1 MTPRPHQ
8 VFIAGATGYTG
19 RVLAPLI
26 AKSVDWRPVAHV
38 RPGSSHADSLP
49 AEIER
54 REVDLADTAALVS
67 ALAGCEALVSLI
79 GTTRAQFGPGV
90 SYETVDVGTTRWL
103 VAAARRA
110 RVRRFVLLSSKRIAD
125 DYRPVHVEVLARAL
139 FAAVQ
144 QPQTAGEIWS
154 GKTIWGK

>member
-1 MTPRPHQ
+1 
-8 VFIAGATGYTG
+8 
-19 RVLAPLI
+19 
-26 AKSVDWRPVAHV
+26 VD
-38 RPGSSHADSLP
+38 
-49 AEIER
+49 I
-54 REVDLADTAALVS
+54 
-67 ALAGCEALVSLI
+67 
-79 GTTRAQFGPGV
+79 
-90 SYETVDVGTTRWL
+90 GTTRWL
-103 VAAARRA
+103 VAAAQRA